1 MSLSDKLEIRPL
13 SGPLHAPAVRV
24 PGSKS
29 ISNRALLLAGLAE
42 GQSQLRGTLDSDDTR
57 VMIAALRALGAR
69 IEVAADGGTSITGVA
84 GKLRVPEAVIDVGAS
99 GTAAR
104 FLTAT
109 LALVPGPTR
118 LDGITRMRQRPIQ
131 DLVDA
136 LNALGAK
143 LSTESPGGCP
153 PVVSKGGGL
162 GGGEV
167 TVDASRSSQYVSAV
181 LQVAPYAARDT
192 VLKLKDGVLVSKPYV
207 DVTLGVM
214 HDFGADVGFLD
225 ASTLQVSAANH
236 YRGRDYTIEPD
247 ASTAAY
253 FFAAAALSGGYV
265 RVVDLPGKSAQ
276 ADMRVLDVFER
287 MGAMVR
293 RGPNSVELQGPAGGL
308 NGVEVDMNDMPDAV
322 LALAVAAA
330 FAKSE
335 TVIRN
340 VANLRIKETDR
351 LQALEAEL
359 QRLGAGAEAGPDWLR
374 IRPGQLRAAT
384 IETYDDHR
392 MAMAFALAGLK
403 VPGIVIK
410 DPACVSKSWP
420 KYFDTFQALS
430 AKR

>member
-1 MSLSDKLEIRPL
+1 MSLPPKLEIQPL

-29 ISNRALLLAGLAE
+29 ISNRALLLAGLADGE
-42 GQSQLRGTLDSDDTR
+42 SQLRGTLDSDDTR

-69 IEVAADGGTSITGVA
+69 IDFAADGGMQITGVA
-84 GKLRVPEAVIDVGAS
+84 GKPRIPESAIDVRAS

-118 LDGITRMRQRPIQ
+118 LDGIARMRQRPIQ
-131 DLVDA
+131 DLVDT
-136 LNALGAK
+136 LNALGAG
-143 LSTESPGGCP
+143 LQTESPGGCP
-153 PVVSKGGGL
+153 PVVSRGGGL
-162 GGGEV
+162 AGGEAI
-167 TVDASRSSQYVSAV
+167 VDASRSSQYVSAV
-181 LQVAPYAARDT
+181 LQVAPYAERDT
-192 VLKLKDGVLVSKPYV
+192 LLRLKDGVLVSKPYV
-207 DVTLGVM
+207 DVTLAVM
-214 HDFGADVGFLD
+214 REFGAEVGFRD
-225 ASTLQVSAANH
+225 SASLEVSAAKH

-265 RVVDLPGKSAQ
+265 RVLDLPGRSAQ
-276 ADMRVLDVFER
+276 ADMRVLDVLER

-293 RGPNSVELQGPAGGL
+293 RGPSSVELQGPAAGL
-308 NGVEVDMNDMPDAV
+308 NGVDVDMNDMPDAV

-330 FAKSE
+330 FASSE

-351 LQALEAEL
+351 LQALETEL
-359 QRLGAGAEAGPDWLR
+359 RKLGAHAEAGPDSLR

-384 IETYDDHR
+384 IDTYDDHR

-403 VPGIVIK
+403 VPGIVIR

-420 KYFDTFQALS
+420 EYFDTFQTLS